1 MGKEGG
7 RGGGRRGG
15 SGGGMLPGEKQRR
28 RKEAIARKRLER
40 SQDRDGLHID
50 IVDIA
55 RQMEEFRLRVLS
67 EQGGDVEEEEG
78 DAGEEHVE
86 PARHAEVEGEQEA
99 AELRE
104 EGAVSDGEESTS
116 EESDE
121 EGGGGH
127 EGPRAN
133 RLQLPPLS
141 GTNLEFAKKL
151 AGYYRLDCHEK
162 GGGHRKRLTLT
173 MPGTTTEPDEDAV
186 RALLEKYS
194 KIERGAATKR
204 IPTLQHPNEGGFASW
219 EAHTTGFGSRM
230 LMQMGLDMSEA
241 AQQGRRAT
249 SLLNSS
255 SRVGIGFGDSL
266 REQE

>member
-1 MGKEGG
+1 MK
-7 RGGGRRGG
+7 
-15 SGGGMLPGEKQRR
+15 
-28 RKEAIARKRLER
+28 
-40 SQDRDGLHID
+40 DRDGLHID

-104 EGAVSDGEESTS
+104 EVSDS
-116 EESDE
+116 
-121 EGGGGH
+121 
-127 EGPRAN
+127 
-133 RLQLPPLS
+133 
-141 GTNLEFAKKL
+141 
-151 AGYYRLDCHEK
+151 YRIAAMTCRK
-162 GGGHRKRLTLT
+162 G
-173 MPGTTTEPDEDAV
+173 
-186 RALLEKYS
+186 ALLEKYS